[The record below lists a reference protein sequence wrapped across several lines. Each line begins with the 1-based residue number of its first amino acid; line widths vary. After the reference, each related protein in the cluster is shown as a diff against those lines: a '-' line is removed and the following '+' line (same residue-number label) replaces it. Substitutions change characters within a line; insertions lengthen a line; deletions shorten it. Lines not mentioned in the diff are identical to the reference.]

1 MKSKS
6 TVIHLAM
13 LNDLFLHTGGGG
25 GGRLFANILSLL
37 PSLRCV
43 LEKSLKVM
51 VISELSEGQHRFC

>member
-25 GGRLFANILSLL
+25 HLFANILSLL